1 MLDSSGERHRT
12 SCSSESTAFP
22 WLPID
27 TADDPVAHREKIG
40 QSLYLDNLCV
50 ARLVGETEIEKTP
63 AAKEAMRKAW
73 NRLRSKYVW
82 DEAHPR
88 EWDDV
93 RAEARRG
100 GVLGSFGLPLRS
112 LRGEELGT
120 CCASAQIQGLSRF
133 PGEPGVRPQF
143 QLRGLPRSWQF
154 LCDFAGG

>member
-50 ARLVGETEIEKTP
+50 ARLVGETEIEQTP
-63 AAKEAMRKAW
+63 AAKEAMRKEW

-100 GVLGSFGLPLRS
+100 GGTRCTWVTSLESAWRRTRNLLRICANSRAESFSRGTRCSTTISITRSSKILAVPL
-112 LRGEELGT
+112 
-120 CCASAQIQGLSRF
+120 
-133 PGEPGVRPQF
+133 
-143 QLRGLPRSWQF
+143 
-154 LCDFAGG
+154 